1 MFRRLI
7 SNTGSSAVQVIIVL
21 AAMSVILAVVFVLF
35 RDAIFEVGAHA
46 VNSIQADIIVP
57 DN

>member
-1 MFRRLI
+1 MLKRLI

-21 AAMSVILAVVFVLF
+21 AAMSVILAIIYVLF

-46 VNSIQADIIVP
+46 VDSIQADIVVP